1 MPCNYHVISRN
12 VLEKHPSVTSQ
23 DSHTQTVPEET
34 GSRTWKYLAEWQ
46 QKHHDRAMTEMQQ
59 ELNCIGREMEA
70 SVLKLQ
76 EFFQLKVMKSDEKSK
91 LLFEKIASDMALEGF
106 SFEGLEELWNM
117 IHKESSNRK
126 KQIRAVDKSLK
137 EIERRRAVKIAD
149 VLAKYSVKL
158 KEMSFLLAA
167 DVHKLIND
175 KAMNI
180 NGALLDNERA
190 TAKLL
195 FNLMKSEL
203 EKEKWHQLKWQ

>member
-1 MPCNYHVISRN
+1 ST
-12 VLEKHPSVTSQ
+12 EKVRGLPDAV
-23 DSHTQTVPEET
+23 VPEEA

-76 EFFQLKVMKSDEKSK
+76 EFLQLKVMKSDEKSK

-106 SFEGLEELWNM
+106 SFLLRGLEELWNM

-137 EIERRRAVKIAD
+137 EIERCRAVKVSCN
-149 VLAKYSVKL
+149 VLTKYSVKL

-175 KAMNI
+175 KAM
-180 NGALLDNERA
+180 
-190 TAKLL
+190 
-195 FNLMKSEL
+195 
-203 EKEKWHQLKWQ
+203 

>member
-1 MPCNYHVISRN
+1 
-12 VLEKHPSVTSQ
+12 
-23 DSHTQTVPEET
+23 VPEEA
-34 GSRTWKYLAEWQ
+34 SSSTWKYLAEWQ

-59 ELNCIGREMEA
+59 ELDCIGREMDA

-76 EFFQLKVMKSDEKSK
+76 EFLQLKVMESDEKSK

-137 EIERRRAVKIAD
+137 EIERRRAIKVSCN
-149 VLAKYSVKL
+149 VLTKYTVKL
-158 KEMSFLLAA
+158 EEISFFLAA

-175 KAMNI
+175 KAM
-180 NGALLDNERA
+180 
-190 TAKLL
+190 
-195 FNLMKSEL
+195 
-203 EKEKWHQLKWQ
+203 